1 MSPIVKFLLIAGT
14 WLIGLGFVGFLEFIL
29 LVIFNGY
36 NKPPFIFF
44 FLVFGV
50 LIAGIVTLVYISKFL
65 LKK

>member
-14 WLIGLGFVGFLEFIL
+14 WLIGLGLVGFIEFII

-36 NKPPFIFF
+36 HKPPFIFF
-44 FLVFGV
+44 VLVFGV
-50 LIAGIVTLVYISKFL
+50 LIAGIMVLVYISKFL